1 MSNLEKLDFNS
12 ELLKPMKEQLEIII
26 NRLMSV
32 CMNTSKEAEISLKI
46 NLDACKK
53 GEYDKGKL
61 VKEWTEPKLEYQISE
76 KIKEVKNTNKGL
88 LGIDYEIK
96 VNKED
101 MGRVIG
107 KEGRIIRSIRE
118 IINAY
123 AMKNHQKVA
132 VDIEEIKKENTTNE

>member
-32 CMNTSKEAEISLKI
+32 CMNISKEAEISLKI

-88 LGIDYEIK
+88 LGIDYELK

-101 MGRVIG
+101 NNVYVQ
-107 KEGRIIRSIRE
+107 K
-118 IINAY
+118 INEQ
-123 AMKNHQKVA
+123 MSLLE
-132 VDIEEIKKENTTNE
+132 D

>member
-1 MSNLEKLDFNS
+1 MSNLQKLDFNS

-32 CMNTSKEAEISLKI
+32 CVNTNKEAEISLKI

-53 GEYDKGKL
+53 GDYDKGKL

-88 LGIDYEIK
+88 LGIDYELK

-101 MGRVIG
+101 NVYVQ
-107 KEGRIIRSIRE
+107 K
-118 IINAY
+118 INEQ
-123 AMKNHQKVA
+123 MSMLE
-132 VDIEEIKKENTTNE
+132 D